1 MGPLFGLPFVTGS
14 LPHSPQ
20 LVKSLTLT
28 SRHAS
33 RDWTPYTSPRTRRRA
48 RQEGRQ
54 QGAHEDAQDAA
65 QEGHV
70 VAEGRVALLI
80 VYLGIGR

>member
-1 MGPLFGLPFVTGS
+1 MTGS

-33 RDWTPYTSPRTRRRA
+33 RDWTPYTSPRTLRRA
-48 RQEGRQ
+48 RQEARQ

-65 QEGHV
+65 QEGGV
-70 VAEGRVALLI
+70 VAEGRVAPLI
-80 VYLGIGR
+80 IYMGIGR

>member
-1 MGPLFGLPFVTGS
+1 MTGS

-54 QGAHEDAQDAA
+54 QGAHEDADAQEAA

-70 VAEGRVALLI
+70 VAEGRVAPLI